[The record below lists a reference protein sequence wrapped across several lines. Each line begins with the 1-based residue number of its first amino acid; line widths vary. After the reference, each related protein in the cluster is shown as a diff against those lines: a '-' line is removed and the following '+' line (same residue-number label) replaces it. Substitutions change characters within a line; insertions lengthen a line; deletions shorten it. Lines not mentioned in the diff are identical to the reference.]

1 MAETKREYYEVL
13 GVSKTANDDEIKKA
27 YRQLAK
33 KYHPDTNP
41 GDKNAEEKFKEA
53 SEAYTVLSDPQKR
66 EQYDQ
71 YGMAAFQEGGM
82 GGFSSQDFSA
92 QNMSDM
98 FSDIFGDLFGFGG
111 GGFSGS
117 GFARG
122 SSGSGGAVRGAN
134 VRTSVRISFDE
145 MVKGCEK
152 NVTVNLKEMCPKCR
166 GTGAKDGTAKETCKK
181 CGGSGQVTY
190 TQQSIFGMMRNVQAC
205 PDCGGTGQI
214 IKEKCPDCR
223 GIGYKSE
230 RKTLSVTIPA
240 GIESGQAIRISGK
253 GEPGV
258 NGGARGDLLVE
269 VDVANSNRFTRD
281 GADVYTEEKISFAKA
296 ALGGTIRVR
305 TVDGEVEYD
314 VKPGT
319 QPGLKVRLRGKGIPY
334 VRDNGRRGDHYM
346 ILNVE
351 VPTGMT
357 GKQKDALR
365 AYAETM
371 GEEDLKKKG
380 LFG

>member
-1 MAETKREYYEVL
+1 
-13 GVSKTANDDEIKKA
+13 
-27 YRQLAK
+27 
-33 KYHPDTNP
+33 
-41 GDKNAEEKFKEA
+41 
-53 SEAYTVLSDPQKR
+53 
-66 EQYDQ
+66 
-71 YGMAAFQEGGM
+71 
-82 GGFSSQDFSA
+82 
-92 QNMSDM
+92 
-98 FSDIFGDLFGFGG
+98 
-111 GGFSGS
+111 
-117 GFARG
+117 
-122 SSGSGGAVRGAN
+122 
-134 VRTSVRISFDE
+134 

-181 CGGSGQVTY
+181 CGGTGQVTY

-214 IKEKCPDCR
+214 IKEKCPECR

-305 TVDGEVEYD
+305 TVDGEIEYD

-334 VRDNGRRGDHYM
+334 VRDNAKRGDHYM
-346 ILNVE
+346 ILNID

-365 AYAETM
+365 AYADAM
-371 GEEDLKKKG
+371 GEEDIKKKG